1 MRFTNMRFTKTNA
14 LSLIAA
20 TAAVA
25 TFATPA
31 ADAATIGGVD
41 YATQY
46 DYREFFAVTDKRSF
60 QVIIEGNPFPSLD
73 PQTVARQLLP
83 VMQAAKPQPA
93 LTFTYDSPAERPRP
107 DYRLVLVF
115 NYANNLGAD
124 AVCNGVKRFQPDTR
138 PGVFKVFAVYCRND
152 RFLSQTTAW
161 TAATGPDDP
170 RINQL
175 FRELFEV
182 LFSDS
187 PMTRPNVDGGPDIR

>member
-1 MRFTNMRFTKTNA
+1 MRFSKTNA
-14 LSLIAA
+14 LGLIAA

-25 TFATPA
+25 TLA
-31 ADAATIGGVD
+31 APLAPTAGAATIGGVD

-46 DYREFFAVTDKRSF
+46 DYREFFAVTDRRNF
-60 QVIIEGNPFPSLD
+60 QVIIEGNPFPNLD
-73 PQTVARQLLP
+73 PQTMARQLLP

-93 LTFTYDSPAERPRP
+93 LTFTYDSPTERPRP

-124 AVCNGVKRFQPDTR
+124 AVCNGVKRFQPNTQ

-161 TAATGPDDP
+161 TAATGPEDP
-170 RINQL
+170 RVDQL
-175 FRELFEV
+175 FRQLFEV
-182 LFSDS
+182 LFSDN
-187 PMTRPNVDGGPDIR
+187 PMTRPNLDGGPDIR

>member
-1 MRFTNMRFTKTNA
+1 MRITRTNA

-20 TAAVA
+20 AATVA
-25 TFATPA
+25 TLA
-31 ADAATIGGVD
+31 APLAPTAEAATIGGVD

-46 DYREFFAVTDKRSF
+46 DYREFFAVTDKRNF
-60 QVIIEGNPFPSLD
+60 QVVIEGNPFPNLD

-124 AVCNGVKRFQPDTR
+124 AVCNGVKRFQPDRR
-138 PGVFKVFAVYCRND
+138 PDVFKVFAVYCRND

-161 TAATGPDDP
+161 TQATGPDDP
-170 RINQL
+170 RIGQL

>member
-1 MRFTNMRFTKTNA
+1 MRFTKTSA

-25 TFATPA
+25 TLATPLA
-31 ADAATIGGVD
+31 PTADAATIGGVD

-46 DYREFFAVTDKRSF
+46 DFREFFAATDRRTF

-73 PQTVARQLLP
+73 PQTVAQQLLP
-83 VMQAAKPQPA
+83 IMQAAKPQPA
-93 LTFTYDSPAERPRP
+93 LTFTYESPAERPRP

-124 AVCNGVKRFQPDTR
+124 AVCNGVKRFQPDR
-138 PGVFKVFAVYCRND
+138 NPAVFKVFAVYCRND

-161 TAATGPDDP
+161 THATGPDDP
-170 RINQL
+170 RVNQL
-175 FRELFEV
+175 FRELFAV
-182 LFSDS
+182 LFSDN
-187 PMTRPNVDGGPDIR
+187 PMTHPHMDGGPDIR